1 MVQHIEFRT
10 TLVNTE
16 LGEAYTWIELRNQVE
31 QNLTTKRLF
40 DDWDKDAVLNL
51 ILPYLD
57 EAGKPDGCG
66 YLDALEVVFEE
77 IRDNDTVIV
86 VEDEC
91 AQKVVLALIEYLYQ
105 ESYGAKKK
113 SKPSPDTR

>member
-1 MVQHIEFRT
+1 LRMVRHIEFRK

-40 DDWDKDAVLNL
+40 DEWDKDNVLSL
-51 ILPYLD
+51 ISPYLNGTRKH
-57 EAGKPDGCG
+57 ETCSF
-66 YLDALEVVFEE
+66 LEALEVVFEE

-86 VEDEC
+86 VDDEC
-91 AQKVVLALIEYLYQ
+91 VRKVVLALVEYLYQ
-105 ESYGAKKK
+105 ESYGVR
-113 SKPSPDTR
+113 SR

>member
-1 MVQHIEFRT
+1 MVQNIEFRT

-40 DDWDKDAVLNL
+40 DDWNSEAVLSL
-51 ILPYLD
+51 ISTYLD
-57 EAGKPDGCG
+57 GAGK
-66 YLDALEVVFEE
+66 LDTCSFLEALEVVFEE

-91 AQKVVLALIEYLYQ
+91 MQKVVLALIEYLYQ
-105 ESYGAKKK
+105 ESYGVKQ
-113 SKPSPDTR
+113 R